1 VVPLKLATLD
11 KYAELRPNFIKIDI
25 EGAEIDALEGAK
37 QILVKNH
44 AFVIEMHPSF
54 LPKFNK
60 TPMEVFRFIDLNGY
74 LCFVNY
80 PGKES
85 LLRYERQFELELPC
99 ALFLISKEPPYP
111 VRAGRAPLI

>member
-1 VVPLKLATLD
+1 
-11 KYAELRPNFIKIDI
+11 
-25 EGAEIDALEGAK
+25 
-37 QILVKNH
+37 
-44 AFVIEMHPSF
+44 MHPSF

-60 TPMEVFRFIDLNGY
+60 TPMKVFRFIDLNGY

-99 ALFLISKEPPYP
+99 ALFLIPKERQPMLRYYTTATAISHQ
-111 VRAGRAPLI
+111 VV

>member
-1 VVPLKLATLD
+1 
-11 KYAELRPNFIKIDI
+11 
-25 EGAEIDALEGAK
+25 
-37 QILVKNH
+37 
-44 AFVIEMHPSF
+44 MHPSF

-60 TPMEVFRFIDLNGY
+60 TPMKVFRFIDLNGY